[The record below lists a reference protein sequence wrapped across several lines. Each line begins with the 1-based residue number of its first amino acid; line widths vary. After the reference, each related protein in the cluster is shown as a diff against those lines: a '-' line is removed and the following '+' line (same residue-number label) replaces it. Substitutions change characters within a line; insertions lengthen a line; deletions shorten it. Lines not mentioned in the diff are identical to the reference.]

1 MKEIDS
7 KELKKMFDN
16 KEDFQLIDV
25 REDYEVEIATLGGE
39 HIPMAE
45 VLNQVERV
53 QKTKKVVI
61 HCRSGKRSAAVIQAL
76 ETQHGFTNLYNLQGG
91 ILAYADQVDSTLTKY

>member
-1 MKEIDS
+1 MKEIS
-7 KELKKMFDN
+7 PKELKQLMDS

-39 HIPMAE
+39 HMPMASVME
-45 VLNQVERV
+45 QADKID
-53 QKTKKVVI
+53 KTKKVVV

-76 ETQHGFTNLYNLQGG
+76 ETQFGFSNLYNLQGG
-91 ILAYADQVDSTLTKY
+91 ILAYADQVDNSLTKY

>member
-1 MKEIDS
+1 MKELDA
-7 KELKKMFDN
+7 KELKKMIDS

-25 REDYEVEIATLGGE
+25 REDYEIEIVTLGGE
-39 HIPMAE
+39 HMPMGE
-45 VLNQVERV
+45 VLTQADKIARD
-53 QKTKKVVI
+53 KKVVI

-91 ILAYADQVDSTLTKY
+91 ILAYADQVDPSMTKY

>member
-1 MKEIDS
+1 MKEIDA
-7 KELKKMFDN
+7 KELKRMFDS

-25 REDYEVEIATLGGE
+25 REDYEIEIATLGGE
-39 HIPMAE
+39 HIPMAD
-45 VLNQVERV
+45 VLNHVDKVR
-53 QKTKKVVI
+53 KDKKVVV

-91 ILAYADQVDSTLTKY
+91 ILAYADQIDHSLTKY

>member
-1 MKEIDS
+1 MKKVDS

-25 REDYEVEIATLGGE
+25 REDYEIEIATLGGE
-39 HIPMAE
+39 HIPMAD
-45 VLNQVERV
+45 VLTQVERIHR
-53 QKTKKVVI
+53 TKKVVI

-76 ETQHGFTNLYNLQGG
+76 ETQHKFTNLYNLQGG
-91 ILAYADQVDSTLTKY
+91 ILAYADQVDPTLTKY